1 MLAVVTND
9 LVRVESAT
17 HLDRP
22 IELVYEAARALLET
36 GPTSTVVAD
45 PPRHVRV
52 VRRGRFGALTYDELW
67 LEAWGEGT
75 GVRYKGGAKLAGGRL
90 GQLVL
95 RGLVRRAADARAHAL
110 FAALRAALEA

>member
-1 MLAVVTND
+1 MLAGVPD
-9 LVRVESAT
+9 QDVRVESAT

-22 IELVYEAARALLET
+22 IELVYEAARALLDRDPGGT
-36 GPTSTVVAD
+36 IVAE

-75 GVRYKGGAKLAGGRL
+75 GVRYKGGARLAGGRF
-90 GQLVL
+90 GQVVL
-95 RGLVRRAADARAHAL
+95 RGLVLRAADARAHAL
-110 FAALRAALEA
+110 FAALRAALEG